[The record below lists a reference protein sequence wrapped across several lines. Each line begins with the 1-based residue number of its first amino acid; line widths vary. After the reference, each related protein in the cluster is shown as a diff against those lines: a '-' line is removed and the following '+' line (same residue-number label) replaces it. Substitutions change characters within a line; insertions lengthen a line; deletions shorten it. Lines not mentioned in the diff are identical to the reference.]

1 MRQLLLFIT
10 LIIFVI
16 GMKVQAYEVENPI
29 TLKVFEICDLLVSK
43 IPALKASP
51 IIAVSEFSITNE
63 NDRTISHIIS
73 DLLIDKLSTYENY
86 VIIERLQ
93 FDKIIETIN
102 ISYSGLYDENTV
114 VALGELIG
122 ADYFIAGAIEKTAT
136 SYFVTA
142 RLISSITAEVISE
155 NKTEISIHSFENEI
169 DKYISPSYRFS
180 FGSFISWN
188 IPMLFL
194 DVSGLGLAFKY
205 DYYLKKRH
213 ALSLNLMLPLVEL
226 FDFYLNNDSIGIEY
240 GYNFR
245 SYVILT
251 FGYGYLIPVS
261 DFLLLK
267 PHIAAGL
274 STLFLETY
282 YISQMTDNSIS
293 EIKRVFQGIFPPGVD
308 FIFSHQSPVSI
319 YISLSLNFPFP
330 RTEAPL
336 NSFEGF
342 DVSKLNKQNLFQTI
356 RIESGLSIYF

>member
-169 DKYISPSYRFS
+169 DKYISPSYR
-180 FGSFISWN
+180 I
-188 IPMLFL
+188 
-194 DVSGLGLAFKY
+194 
-205 DYYLKKRH
+205 
-213 ALSLNLMLPLVEL
+213 
-226 FDFYLNNDSIGIEY
+226 
-240 GYNFR
+240 
-245 SYVILT
+245 
-251 FGYGYLIPVS
+251 
-261 DFLLLK
+261 
-267 PHIAAGL
+267 
-274 STLFLETY
+274 
-282 YISQMTDNSIS
+282 
-293 EIKRVFQGIFPPGVD
+293 
-308 FIFSHQSPVSI
+308 
-319 YISLSLNFPFP
+319 
-330 RTEAPL
+330 
-336 NSFEGF
+336 
-342 DVSKLNKQNLFQTI
+342 
-356 RIESGLSIYF
+356 